1 MTFGLIYSYI
11 LQHLV
16 DEHGAVV
23 GAFQDSLPFCFLVHL
38 GEQLGLFLVCYW
50 YLFDGCCQESA
61 SPAFAG
67 RGELAVGGRILIY
80 DAVSDCS

>member
-23 GAFQDSLPFCFLVHL
+23 RAFQHSLPFCFPVHL

-50 YLFDGCCQESA
+50 YLLDGCGQEPT
-61 SPAFAG
+61 SPSFAG
-67 RGELAVGGRILIY
+67 WGELAMIILVI
-80 DAVSDCS
+80 